1 MIEKFSESRGWQV
14 LVILALVLIVPLTV
28 DINNRISVIR
38 GMRQKEGQLQHE
50 LATARKEHAG
60 LEAQLEFVKSDT
72 YLEWWA
78 RVEAR
83 MTRPGEVAFIPLLK
97 ESTDQEGPASDAYPW
112 LKDLSSSAPEQ
123 WYQPFKD
130 ETTTP

>member
-1 MIEKFSESRGWQV
+1 MIEKLSESRGWQILFIVV
-14 LVILALVLIVPLTV
+14 LVLVVPLTV

-38 GMRQKEGQLQHE
+38 GMHHREVQLQHE
-50 LATARKEHAG
+50 LTAAQKEHAV
-60 LEAQLEFVKSDT
+60 LESQLEFVNSDT

-83 MTRPGEVAFIPLLK
+83 MTRPGEVAFIPLI
-97 ESTDQEGPASDAYPW
+97 SDANPSHNNA
-112 LKDLSSSAPEQ
+112 SSSSPEQ
-123 WYQPFKD
+123 WYQPFKK